1 MAQRSARRVALMSI
15 HPEYA
20 EALLDGT
27 KTVELRRSRFAN
39 DISHI
44 LIYATS
50 PVQKVLGWAKTGP
63 IKEGSPT
70 RIWETH
76 KGQAG
81 ISRSTYRAYFQG
93 SRRAIAIHVMSPQ
106 WLPTPLSLSE
116 IDDGLQAPQS
126 WRYLSLEA
134 AQRAGIPA

>member
-20 EALLDGT
+20 EALLAGT

-50 PVQKVLGWAKTGP
+50 PVQKVLGWAKTGSVE
-63 IKEGSPT
+63 EGSPT
-70 RIWETH
+70 SIWEAH
-76 KGQAG
+76 KSRAG
-81 ISRSTYRAYFQG
+81 ISRSVYRAYFRG
-93 SRRAIAIHVMSPQ
+93 HPRATAIHVATPQ
-106 WLPTPLSLSE
+106 RLEKPLALSE
-116 IDDGLQAPQS
+116 VEDGLKAPQS

-134 AQRAGIPA
+134 AQRAGIPT

>member
-1 MAQRSARRVALMSI
+1 MAQRPARRIALMSI

-50 PVQKVLGWAKTGP
+50 PVQKVLGWAKTGS
-63 IKEGSPT
+63 IEEGSPT
-70 RIWETH
+70 SIWEAH
-76 KGQAG
+76 KNRTG
-81 ISRSTYRAYFQG
+81 IPRSVYRAYFQG
-93 SRRAIAIHVMSPQ
+93 SRRAIAIHVTSPQ
-106 WLPTPLSLSE
+106 WLSTPLALSE
-116 IDDGLQAPQS
+116 IDDSLRAPQS
-126 WRYLSLEA
+126 WRYLSSEA